1 MHFVIFCIDKPG
13 ISRDPTVMADHVK
26 YLEQSPIKNIV
37 SGPLTGDDGE
47 KVIGSL
53 YIVEAENRKAI
64 EDFQR
69 EDPLAKTDY
78 WETIE
83 VRAFSKRVDNRD
95 I

>member
-53 YIVEAENRKAI
+53 
-64 EDFQR
+64 
-69 EDPLAKTDY
+69 
-78 WETIE
+78 
-83 VRAFSKRVDNRD
+83 
-95 I
+95 